1 MSVLQP
7 WVEDLPW
14 MQQSVL
20 ISSIRAPDGLYKG
33 HPAKLIW
40 RWLRRC
46 VLYSAFD
53 HATLT
58 NPSQPGGGSF
68 TGPVKDTDAAI
79 HNYFQHVDQVPHHAH
94 LHFMH
99 AAEIL
104 GYKHPAPV
112 TRTWWRRVYE
122 EAVNDMHLEPETEQE
137 MDRRLS
143 DSEKEWRKTERF
155 PAE

>member
-7 WVEDLPW
+7 WTDKLSW

-46 VLYSAFD
+46 VLHCSFGHVIMTTPD
-53 HATLT
+53 G
-58 NPSQPGGGSF
+58 PGGGSF
-68 TGPVKDTDAAI
+68 TGPVEDVSQAI
-79 HNYFQHVDQVPHHAH
+79 EDYFRHVDEVPHHAH

-104 GYKHPAPV
+104 GYKHPESGI
-112 TRTWWRRVYE
+112 RNWWHSVYL
-122 EAVNDMHLEPETEQE
+122 EAVNDMHLLPEAEEE

-143 DSEKEWRKTERF
+143 DNEEQWRKTERF
-155 PAE
+155 PA